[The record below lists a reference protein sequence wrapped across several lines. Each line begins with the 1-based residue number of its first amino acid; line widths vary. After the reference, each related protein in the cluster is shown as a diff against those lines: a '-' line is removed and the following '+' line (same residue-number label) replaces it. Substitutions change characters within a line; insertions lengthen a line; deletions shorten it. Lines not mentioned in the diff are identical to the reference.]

1 MTGGLDVVL
10 DEAKHLLGEVGLA
23 VEAPCLIRRRCR
35 IEKKISTWL
44 SHEACLGVK
53 TIFQRGWASSQAA
66 TLGVL

>member
-44 SHEACLGVK
+44 SQEAWVGVN
-53 TIFQRGWASSQAA
+53 
-66 TLGVL
+66 